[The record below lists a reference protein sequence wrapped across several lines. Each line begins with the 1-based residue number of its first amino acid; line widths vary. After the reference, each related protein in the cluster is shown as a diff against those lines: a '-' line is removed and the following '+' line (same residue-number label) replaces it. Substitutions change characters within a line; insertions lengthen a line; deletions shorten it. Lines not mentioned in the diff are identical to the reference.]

1 VKALSASSAIPQTY
15 GDGMTIDHGTES
27 ADAR

>member
-15 GDGMTIDHGTES
+15 GEEMTIDHGTKP
-27 ADAR
+27 AMPR